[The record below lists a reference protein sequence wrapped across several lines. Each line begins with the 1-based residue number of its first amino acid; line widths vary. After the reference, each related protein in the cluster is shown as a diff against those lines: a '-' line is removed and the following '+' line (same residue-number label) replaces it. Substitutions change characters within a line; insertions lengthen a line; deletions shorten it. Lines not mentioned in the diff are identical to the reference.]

1 MLGSNNMSNRLTAIY
16 ARAKFLAAFFP
27 VLLLLPLIGCAGVS
41 SSQGNNVPPPMPGP
55 SITSLSPT
63 SGAVGT
69 EVTITG
75 SSFGASQG
83 SSTVTFNGTAASVSS
98 WGDTSI
104 ATTVPSGATTGN
116 VVVTVGGIASNAVNF
131 TVTSSGPGITSLSP
145 TSGAIGTPVTITGSN
160 FGSTQGSSTVTF
172 NGTAASVSTWGNTS
186 IATKV
191 PTGATTGNVVVTVSG
206 IASNG
211 VNFKVITPVAGA
223 IEPSNFGMQC
233 GIGSPI
239 DGQVNCKGGSGS
251 DPIVWPTAGLNPPA
265 EPGLL
270 RLHDAGTYWA
280 QMNPSSGTYDF
291 TNLDNWLDLIAQH
304 QPVAVSQV
312 FTWVPCWDA
321 SNASG
326 TVSTSGTTVTWVSG
340 TQFYTGTYWNNQSI
354 TINGTV
360 YTIASVSSLTS
371 LTLTTSA
378 GTQSGVAYS
387 MTDPNC
393 GIDPVAPS
401 GSSDIPADL
410 TASGSPT
417 FNQLVTAFVQHCSAA
432 GNCVGNCPS
441 GQTCASTN
449 LIKYYEMWNEWDL
462 PYHWTNCGTT
472 IATCA
477 QALYYMVAPAAAII
491 KENVP
496 DAVILM
502 PSSTPSSPT
511 YQCDF
516 LDWLNLEDTNGHIS
530 DWIAWHVYLT
540 TQSGSSTN
548 TPEDQWSNYNQNFI
562 NIQAGGSVSGC
573 SYAATTQWTK
583 VPWAN
588 TETNFSGSATVD
600 YQCPSIYNAQ
610 DCTGQIVR
618 WQILHDSIGTD
629 GPNNAASGVFW
640 YFWLDTIGSN
650 SQYETA
656 YYYMMQYLVGGKF
669 TAQASSAD
677 EVTWTAPFLES
688 DGTTEALWAWTPNEA
703 GVGYSVPSGYVD
715 YKDLSGNTHTV
726 TTGQQITLSTEPYLL
741 EK

>member
-1 MLGSNNMSNRLTAIY
+1 MRNRLNAVCSRATALTRIF
-16 ARAKFLAAFFP
+16 AIGFSVSLLFFLA
-27 VLLLLPLIGCAGVS
+27 GCGGSASPS
-41 SSQGNNVPPPMPGP
+41 SNILPPPPATP
-55 SITSLSPT
+55 AISSLSPN

-69 EVTITG
+69 
-75 SSFGASQG
+75 
-83 SSTVTFNGTAASVSS
+83 
-98 WGDTSI
+98 
-104 ATTVPSGATTGN
+104 
-116 VVVTVGGIASNAVNF
+116 
-131 TVTSSGPGITSLSP
+131 
-145 TSGAIGTPVTITGSN
+145 PVIISGSN

-172 NGTAASVSTWGNTS
+172 NGTGASVSTWGNAS
-186 IATKV
+186 IAAIV
-191 PTGATTGNVVVTVSG
+191 PTGATPGNVVVTVNGVS
-206 IASNG
+206 SNG
-211 VNFKVITPVAGA
+211 ITFTVVTLQPGS

-239 DGQVNCKGGSGS
+239 NGQVNCKGSGS

-304 QPVAVSQV
+304 QPIAVSQV
-312 FTWVPCWDA
+312 FTWTPCWDA

-326 TVSTSGTTVTWVSG
+326 TVTTSDTTVTWVSG
-340 TQFYTGTYWNNQSI
+340 TQFYVGTYWNNQSI
-354 TINGTV
+354 TINATV

-378 GTQSGVAYS
+378 GTQSSPVAYS

-472 IATCA
+472 MESCA
-477 QALYYMVAPAAAII
+477 QLLYQMVAPAAAII
-491 KENVP
+491 KQNVAN
-496 DAVILM
+496 AVILM

-540 TQSGSSTN
+540 NPSGSSTN
-548 TPEDQWSNYNQNFI
+548 TPEYQWAHFNQNFL
-562 NIQAGGSVSGC
+562 NIQMGGSVSGC
-573 SYAATTQWTK
+573 SAPPTTQWTN

-588 TETNFSGSATVD
+588 TETNFSGSTAVD
-600 YQCPSIYNAQ
+600 YQCPSAVYNGQ

-640 YFWLDTIGSN
+640 YFWLDTVGSN
-650 SQYETA
+650 PQYETA

-669 TAQASSAD
+669 SAPASSPD
-677 EVTWTAPFLES
+677 TVTWTAPFLES
-688 DGTTEALWAWTPNEA
+688 DGTEAVWVWTTDESGTA
-703 GVGYSVPSGYVD
+703 LSVPSGYID

-741 EK
+741 EQ

>member
-1 MLGSNNMSNRLTAIY
+1 MSNRLTAIY
-16 ARAKFLAAFFP
+16 TRAMFLAAFSP

-41 SSQGNNVPPPMPGP
+41 SSQQNNVPPPSSDP

-75 SSFGASQG
+75 S
-83 SSTVTFNGTAASVSS
+83 
-98 WGDTSI
+98 
-104 ATTVPSGATTGN
+104 
-116 VVVTVGGIASNAVNF
+116 
-131 TVTSSGPGITSLSP
+131 
-145 TSGAIGTPVTITGSN
+145 N

-172 NGTAASVSTWGNTS
+172 NGTVASASTWGETSISTTVPSGATTGNVIVTVNGVASNGATFTVTAPVPTISSLSPTSGSVGASVTITGSNFGSSQGSSTVAFNGTAASVSTWSNTS
-186 IATKV
+186 IAAKV

-206 IASNG
+206 VASNG
-211 VNFKVITPVAGA
+211 VNFTVTTPVAGA

-239 DGQVNCKGGSGS
+239 DGQVNCKGPSGS
-251 DPIVWPTAGLNPPA
+251 DPIVWPTTGLNPPA

-280 QMNPSSGTYDF
+280 QMNPSAGTYDF
-291 TNLDNWLDLIAQH
+291 SNLDSWLDLIAQH

-312 FTWVPCWDA
+312 FTWVPCWAA
-321 SNASG
+321 SNAVG
-326 TVSTSGTTVTWVSG
+326 TVNTSDTTVTWVSG
-340 TQFYTGTYWNNQSI
+340 TQFYVGTFWNGQSI

-360 YTIASVSSLTS
+360 YTVASVSSLTS

-378 GTQSGVAYS
+378 GTQTNVSYS

-393 GIDPVAPS
+393 GVDPVAPS

-410 TASGSPT
+410 TAAGSPT
-417 FNQLVTAFVQHCSAA
+417 FNQLVTNYVQHCSPA
-432 GNCVGNCPS
+432 GNCVKD
-441 GQTCASTN
+441 
-449 LIKYYEMWNEWDL
+449 IVKYYEMWNEWDI
-462 PYHWTNCGTT
+462 PFHWTNCGTT
-472 IATCA
+472 VVTCA
-477 QALYYMVAPAAAII
+477 QLLYQMVAPAAAII
-491 KENVP
+491 KQNVP

-502 PSSTPSSPT
+502 PSSTPASPT

-540 TQSGSSTN
+540 TPDGSSTN
-548 TPEDQWSNYNQNFI
+548 LPEAQWANYNQNFI
-562 NIQAGGSVSGC
+562 NIQAGGPVSGC
-573 SYAATTQWTK
+573 AASATTQWANI
-583 VPWAN
+583 PWAN
-588 TETNFSGSATVD
+588 TETNFSGSTTVD
-600 YQCPSIYNAQ
+600 YQCPSIYSSQ

-618 WQILHDSIGTD
+618 WQILHDSIGTN
-629 GPNNAASGVFW
+629 GPNNGASGVFW
-640 YFWLDTIGSN
+640 YYWLDTIGSN

-669 TAQASSAD
+669 TASASSAD
-677 EVTWTAPFLES
+677 NVTWTAPFVEP
-688 DGTTEALWAWTPNEA
+688 DGTTEALWVWTTNEA
-703 GVGYSVPSGYVD
+703 GTGYSVPSSVVD

-726 TTGQQITLSTEPYLL
+726 TPGQQITLSTEPYLL